1 MAITSTTMFPLGT
14 SIRNISS
21 MKELYDNLQT
31 QLSTGK
37 NFAKLSEMG
46 TDRYFDLALRQRV
59 ARIDGFQ
66 DNVKTVNLRL
76 NVLDTTVQRL
86 DKIEAD
92 ARAAVMSS
100 AGASDALVYQSAP
113 ALAASRL
120 DEVLTLLNADVAGR
134 YLFGGSKVESRP
146 VADSNTILEGATGK
160 AGFRTVQTQRRAAD
174 LGTAQMGRVI
184 ATANTDTV
192 TLAEDGAHPF
202 GLKLSTISSSTA
214 NISVAG
220 TSTAPRQF
228 TVQFGSNLPVPGD
241 VVTMSFTLPDGSQE
255 QVLLTATDSSTPSA
269 GEFLIGTD
277 AVTTAANFQTSL
289 TDQMQSLAGGKMA
302 AASAFAAADN
312 FFFGQGEVP
321 KRVDGPPYDT
331 ATSLIDGTTDDTVF
345 WYTGEDSSDPR
356 GTVTGRVGEGTIVKY
371 GVQASEDG
379 FVQLIRSQ
387 AAMAA
392 QVFSD
397 SDPGASSRYTAM
409 IQRNTTRLADSANNT
424 NGSIEMVA
432 VELGLAKSTTG
443 AVTEQHTAH
452 SAQLT
457 NMIAGIEEAPT
468 EEIAMQI
475 LALQTRLEASY
486 QVTAMLSKL
495 SLVNYIS

>member
-21 MKELYDNLQT
+21 MKELYDKLQT

-37 NFAKLSEMG
+37 NSSKLSEMG

-59 ARIDGFQ
+59 ARIDSFQ

-76 NVLDTTVQRL
+76 NVLDTTVKRL
-86 DKIEAD
+86 DTIEAD

-146 VADSNTILEGATGK
+146 VMDSNTILDGATGK

-174 LGTAQMGRVI
+174 LGTAQMGRLNASV
-184 ATANTDTV
+184 ATNTV

-228 TVQFGSNLPVPGD
+228 TVQIGATLPVPGD
-241 VVTMSFTLPDGSQE
+241 VVTMNFTLPDGTQE
-255 QVLLTATDSSTPSA
+255 QIALTATSSSTPAA
-269 GEFLIGTD
+269 GEFQIGAD
-277 AVTTAANFQTSL
+277 ATATAASFQVAL
-289 TDQMQSLAGGKMA
+289 TEQVKTLAGGKMA
-302 AASAFAAADN
+302 AASSFAAADN

-321 KRVDGPPYDT
+321 QRVDGPPYET
-331 ATSLIDGTTDDTVF
+331 ATALVDGTTDDTVF

-356 GTVTGRVGEGTIVKY
+356 GTVTGRVGEGTVVKY
-371 GVQASEDG
+371 GVQANEDG

-397 SDPGASSRYTAM
+397 SDTSASARYTAM

-424 NGSIEMVA
+424 DGSIEMVA

-457 NMIAGIEEAPT
+457 NMLAGIEEAPT